1 MDSSPIIVA
10 DDFERK
16 NLNKLFNTKFNTCQ
30 QEISKYNKAENNI
43 QNSIKA
49 LSEIISNAEN
59 MQTYPILLSKL
70 NKTLEE
76 LSDLV
81 KPLPDEVT
89 KISADSRF
97 QHYLIDK
104 PPGNVY
110 QYADEELK
118 ELIGKASVYSTV
130 LRCQMELTEENKQ
143 KAMESLL
150 NNLEN
155 VDSELFKL
163 YSGLLNSS

>member
-59 MQTYPILLSKL
+59 M
-70 NKTLEE
+70 
-76 LSDLV
+76 
-81 KPLPDEVT
+81 
-89 KISADSRF
+89 
-97 QHYLIDK
+97 
-104 PPGNVY
+104 
-110 QYADEELK
+110 
-118 ELIGKASVYSTV
+118 
-130 LRCQMELTEENKQ
+130 
-143 KAMESLL
+143 
-150 NNLEN
+150 
-155 VDSELFKL
+155 
-163 YSGLLNSS
+163 